1 MPMNRHHDS
10 QRSDRLVTQP
20 SRPTPP
26 PPPPQHNSLYHKQ
39 LTAPAERLVRALAHA
54 VGMRAATLR
63 PRCSGR
69 RPVTLHNTLPVFT
82 DAQEVQ
88 NDTQRTA
95 RARGVSPGE
104 PGESHAARC

>member
-20 SRPTPP
+20 LRPT
-26 PPPPQHNSLYHKQ
+26 PPQHNSLYHKQ

-69 RPVTLHNTLPVFT
+69 RPVTRGRRGLLILRRMTLSFT
-82 DAQEVQ
+82 TPCRSLPTHRRCKMILKEPH
-88 NDTQRTA
+88 A
-95 RARGVSPGE
+95 RA
-104 PGESHAARC
+104 A

>member
-20 SRPTPP
+20 LRPT

-63 PRCSGR
+63 PRSSGR
-69 RPVTLHNTLPVFT
+69 RPVTLHNTLPVF
-82 DAQEVQ
+82 AGAEEVQ

>member
-20 SRPTPP
+20 LRPT
-26 PPPPQHNSLYHKQ
+26 PPQHNSLYHKQ

-69 RPVTLHNTLPVFT
+69 AAAWVANPCDSSHNTLPVFT

-95 RARGVSPGE
+95 RARV
-104 PGESHAARC
+104 A